1 MMYYNTLRQNMAKIK
16 LQERREEMKIL
27 NDLRLKL
34 ERPLWALDP
43 ELALIDTILNENPRL
58 YEIVVA
64 DIKDL
69 NKSSTVGRQDSPTVE
84 QVVRAALY
92 KEMKKLDYRE
102 LEYAQEDS
110 RICGTFIKLEGR
122 SPFSFEMFQK
132 YISKIRAESLRA
144 LMVEIN
150 RIMMQ
155 EGGIEDGKRLRT
167 DSTAVETDIHY
178 PTNNSLIWDCIK
190 TSHRLLKKLEE
201 TGEIKKVRNY
211 RKQGKKNEFKIN
223 NTKNKEKRAELFEK
237 QLKLFRTSINQ
248 VKRVV
253 GEVIAGVDLVALSI
267 VGELK
272 GLLPKMEKI
281 YDISYRHEL
290 LGESVPN
297 REKIFSI
304 YEDHTDIL
312 VKGAREAAF
321 GHKVNLTTGRSNLI
335 LDCEIV
341 DGNPRDSILYEGV
354 LERVRSDYGLRPR
367 DMVTDGGYASLSNQE
382 KAKEYGIVNIV
393 FNKIVGSLKNVVT
406 SVQME
411 TRLKK
416 WRSGME
422 AVISNLKRGFHLF
435 RCEWKGRDHFD
446 AKVLWSVIAYN
457 IRVMTGFML
466 GKLMPQPQ

>member
-1 MMYYNTLRQNMAKIK
+1 MAKIK
-16 LQERREEMKIL
+16 LQEKWEEMKIL

-34 ERPLWALDP
+34 EKPLWALDP
-43 ELALIDTILNENPRL
+43 ELAFIDTILNENPRL
-58 YEIVVA
+58 YEIIA
-64 DIKDL
+64 PDIMEL
-69 NKSSTVGRQDSPTVE
+69 SKSSKVGRQDSPTVE

-92 KEMKKLDYRE
+92 KEIKKLDYRE

-110 RICGTFIKLEGR
+110 RICGSFIKLEER

-132 YISKIRAESLRA
+132 YISKMRAESLRA

-150 RIMMQ
+150 RIMM
-155 EGGIEDGKRLRT
+155 EEEGIEDGKSLRT

-201 TGEIKKVRNY
+201 TGKIKKVRNY

-223 NTKNKEKRAELFEK
+223 NTKKKEKRGEIFEK

-253 GEVIAGVDLVALSI
+253 GEIFVGADLGVISI
-267 VGELK
+267 VAELK
-272 GLLPKMEKI
+272 GLLPKMEKV

-321 GHKVNLTTGRSNLI
+321 GHKVNLATGRSNLI

-341 DGNPRDSILYEGV
+341 DGNPRDSTLYEGV
-354 LERVRSDYGLRPR
+354 LERVRGDYGLRVR
-367 DMVTDGGYASLSNQE
+367 DMVTDGGYASLSNQK

-393 FNKIVGSLKNVVT
+393 FNKLVGSLKNVVT

>member
-1 MMYYNTLRQNMAKIK
+1 MAKIK
-16 LQERREEMKIL
+16 LQEKQEEMKIL
-27 NDLRLKL
+27 NELKL
-34 ERPLWALDP
+34 KFEKPIWALAP

-58 YEIVVA
+58 YEIVA
-64 DIKDL
+64 PDIMEL

-110 RICGTFIKLEGR
+110 RICGVFIKLEGR
-122 SPFSFEMFQK
+122 SPFSFEVFQK
-132 YISKIRAESLRA
+132 YISRIRSESLRV

-150 RIMMQ
+150 RIMMG
-155 EGGIEDGKRLRT
+155 EEGIEDGRSLRT
-167 DSTAVETDIHY
+167 DSTVVETDIHY
-178 PTNNSLIWDCIK
+178 PTNNSLIWDCLK

-201 TGEIKKVRNY
+201 TGKIKKVRNY
-211 RKQGKKNEFKIN
+211 QRQGKKNEFKIN
-223 NTKNKEKRAELFEK
+223 NTKKKEKREELFKK
-237 QLKLFRTSINQ
+237 QLKLFRMSINQ
-248 VKRVV
+248 VKKVL
-253 GEVIAGVDLVALSI
+253 EDII
-267 VGELK
+267 VGADLGVISILSEVK
-272 GLLPKMEKI
+272 GLLPKMEKV
-281 YDISYRHEL
+281 YDISYRHEV

-297 REKIFSI
+297 CEKIFSI
-304 YEDHTDIL
+304 YEEHTDII
-312 VKGAREAAF
+312 VKGAREVAF
-321 GHKVNLTTGRSNLI
+321 GHKVNVATGRSNLI
-335 LDCEIV
+335 LDCEIT
-341 DGNPRDSILYEGV
+341 DGNPKDSTLYGGV
-354 LERVRSDYGLRPR
+354 LERVRNDYGIRPR
-367 DMVTDGGYASLSNQE
+367 DMVTDGGYASLRNQE

-393 FNKIVGSLKNVVT
+393 FNKIVGSLKNVVS

-457 IRVMTGFML
+457 IRVITCLMVE
-466 GKLMPQPQ
+466 KLTPQPQ

>member
-1 MMYYNTLRQNMAKIK
+1 MAKIK
-16 LQERREEMKIL
+16 LQEAQEEMKIL
-27 NDLRLKL
+27 NELKL
-34 ERPLWALDP
+34 KFEKPIWALAP

-58 YEIVVA
+58 YEIVA
-64 DIKDL
+64 PDIMEL

-110 RICGTFIKLEGR
+110 RICGVFIKLEGR
-122 SPFSFEMFQK
+122 SPFSFEVFQK
-132 YISKIRAESLRA
+132 YISRIRSESLRA

-150 RIMMQ
+150 RIMMG
-155 EGGIEDGKRLRT
+155 EEGIEDGRSLRT
-167 DSTAVETDIHY
+167 DSTVVETDIHY
-178 PTNNSLIWDCIK
+178 PTNNSLIWDCLK

-201 TGEIKKVRNY
+201 TGKIKKVRNY
-211 RKQGKKNEFKIN
+211 QKQGKKNEFKIN
-223 NTKNKEKRAELFEK
+223 NTKKKEKRAELFEK
-237 QLKLFRTSINQ
+237 QLKLFRMSITQ
-248 VKRVV
+248 VKKVMEEIIV
-253 GEVIAGVDLVALSI
+253 GADLGVLSI
-267 VGELK
+267 MAELK
-272 GLLPKMEKI
+272 GLLPKMEKV
-281 YDISYRHEL
+281 YDISYRHEI

-297 REKIFSI
+297 GEKIFSI
-304 YEDHTDIL
+304 YEEHTDII
-312 VKGAREAAF
+312 VKGSREVAF
-321 GHKVNLTTGRSNLI
+321 GHKVNLATGRSNLI
-335 LDCEIV
+335 LDCEIT
-341 DGNPRDSILYEGV
+341 DGNPKDSTLYEGV
-354 LERVRSDYGLRPR
+354 LARVKSDYGIRPR
-367 DMVTDGGYASLSNQE
+367 DMVTDGAYASLRNQE

-422 AVISNLKRGFHLF
+422 AVVSNLKRGFHLF

>member
-1 MMYYNTLRQNMAKIK
+1 
-16 LQERREEMKIL
+16 
-27 NDLRLKL
+27 LKL
-34 ERPLWALDP
+34 ENPNWALDP
-43 ELALIDTILNENPRL
+43 ELALIDTILNENPSL
-58 YEIVVA
+58 YEIVTP
-64 DIKDL
+64 DIMGL
-69 NKSSTVGRQDSPTVE
+69 NKSSEMGRQDSPTVE

-92 KEMKKLDYRE
+92 KELKGLDYRE

-110 RICGTFIKLEGR
+110 RICGAFIKLEGR
-122 SPFSFEMFQK
+122 SPFSFEVFHK
-132 YISKIRAESLRA
+132 YISKIRGESLRV

-150 RIMMQ
+150 RVMMR
-155 EGGIEDGKRLRT
+155 EEGIEDGKRLRT
-167 DSTAVETDIHY
+167 DTTVVETDIHY

-201 TGEIKKVRNY
+201 AGEIRKVRNY
-211 RKQGKKNEFKIN
+211 QKQGKKNEFKIN
-223 NTKNKEKRAELFEK
+223 NTKNKEKRAELFKK
-237 QLKLFRTSINQ
+237 QLKLFRCAINQ
-248 VKRVV
+248 VSRAVEGVIMGAELGV
-253 GEVIAGVDLVALSI
+253 GSI
-267 VGELK
+267 VAELE
-272 GLLPKMEKI
+272 GLLSKMEQV
-281 YDISYRHEL
+281 YDISYRHEV

-297 REKIFSI
+297 GEKIFSI
-304 YEDHTDIL
+304 YEGHTDII
-312 VKGAREAAF
+312 VKGSREVAF

-335 LDCEIV
+335 LDCGVV
-341 DGNPRDSILYEGV
+341 DGNPKDSSLYEGV
-354 LERVRSDYGLRPR
+354 LERVKRDYGVRPR
-367 DMVTDGGYASLSNQE
+367 DMVTDGAYASLRNQE

-393 FNKIVGSLKNVVT
+393 FNKIVGSLKNVVS

-435 RCEWKGRDHFD
+435 RCEWKGREHFD